1 MVTKPTEEKVTATA
15 CPPNEWC
22 GKDVGSLGKKKK
34 KGLNIRKNM
43 LDNLQENMLKKKKIT
58 GFRVW
63 SGLLY

>member
-34 KGLNIRKNM
+34 KERI
-43 LDNLQENMLKKKKIT
+43 EYKKKYV
-58 GFRVW
+58 R
-63 SGLLY
+63 

>member
-34 KGLNIRKNM
+34 ERI
-43 LDNLQENMLKKKKIT
+43 EYKKKYV
-58 GFRVW
+58 R
-63 SGLLY
+63 